1 MTKKSHARLVAF
13 VALASSLAAAPAGAQ
28 TLFGT
33 TASSNFGQRASFG
46 GVTTV
51 GSTTGETAGG
61 DGFLSASVNTVD
73 SRGSAAGEAMI
84 ISPTPLV
91 RGRAQSFSDDDV
103 ARGNAAIN
111 GAYRFNSAVD
121 GIVTFDYS
129 FTATQSAPSGSDT
142 FMRAQGALLSDVSA
156 IFYSRSQYFEF
167 GGTIEDSFREEVRE
181 DDPGTVNITGSMSMN
196 AEAGQT
202 FNLLL
207 ALQTSAGGA
216 GAVAD
221 SFSTLTGT
229 LSSNVSGATFTV
241 VPEPSSLALI
251 SLGGLLVFRRK
262 RG

>member
-1 MTKKSHARLVAF
+1 MAKKLHGQLCALVAF
-13 VALASSLAAAPAGAQ
+13 AACSTVVPVGAQ
-28 TLFGT
+28 TLYGT

-51 GSTTGETAGG
+51 GSTTGENAGG
-61 DGFLSASVNTVD
+61 EGFLSASVNTVD

-91 RGRAQSFSDDDV
+91 RGRAQSSTGDDV

-111 GAYRFNSAVD
+111 GAYRFDSAVD

-142 FMRAQGALLSDVSA
+142 FMRAQGALLSDVTD
-156 IFYSRSQYFEF
+156 IYYGRSQYFEG
-167 GGTIEDSFREEVRE
+167 GGTLEDSFRFDIDEE
-181 DDPGTVNITGSMSMN
+181 DPGTINITGSMSMN
-196 AEAGQT
+196 AEAGQI
-202 FNLLL
+202 FNVLL

-229 LSSNVSGATFTV
+229 LSSNVSGAGFTV
-241 VPEPSSLALI
+241 IPEPSSLALL
-251 SLGGLLVFRRK
+251 SFGGLLIARRK